1 MAGLPSLATSVVDDS
16 ARQCHRKRDHSPL
29 TMSNQR
35 KVKSSAG
42 HGRAPVRRSQ
52 QGRPGERRPPKRR
65 AGRSP
70 KPLIA
75 AAAALLAVA
84 IAAVVIVSSTG
95 SPGAQLGGPAGPE
108 GVTLET
114 GTPLAAAGAVPPSK
128 GAGSGVG
135 CGATEQLATHTH
147 THLAVFVDGALR
159 PIPPGVGMV
168 GTLQSQSTP
177 HGTFVTGSS
186 TCLYWLHTHAQDGI
200 IHVEAPAGRSFF
212 LGQFFAVWGQPLSQ
226 NQVGP
231 AKGPVTAYVNGKL
244 WTRALANI
252 PLASHELIQLD
263 VGTPIVPPRKVSF
276 PSTL

>member
-1 MAGLPSLATSVVDDS
+1 
-16 ARQCHRKRDHSPL
+16 
-29 TMSNQR
+29 MSNQR

-42 HGRAPVRRSQ
+42 NSRVPVRKSQ
-52 QGRPGERRPPKRR
+52 PGRPGERRPPKRR
-65 AGRSP
+65 AGRSR
-70 KPLIA
+70 KPLFA
-75 AAAALLAVA
+75 AAAAVLAAA
-84 IAAVVIVSSTG
+84 IAVVVIVATTG
-95 SPGAQLGGPAGPE
+95 SSGPQLGGPPGPE

-114 GTPLAAAGAVPPSK
+114 GTPLAAAAAVPPAQGSS
-128 GAGSGVG
+128 SGVG
-135 CGATEQLATHTH
+135 CGAEQVATHTH

-177 HGTFVTGSS
+177 QGTFVTGSS

-212 LGQFFAVWGQPLSQ
+212 LGQFFAVWGQPLNQ

-231 AKGPVTAYVNGKL
+231 AKGPVTAYVNGKI
-244 WTRALANI
+244 WTRALADI
-252 PLASHELIQLD
+252 PLASHELVQLD
-263 VGTPIVPPRKVSF
+263 VGNPIVPPRAVSF